1 MEIQE
6 RQLEDM
12 SFDELKEYARVLEMV
27 VLGEKEKTTKSE
39 QGVMKTKEEIEEKI
53 ERLNQENR
61 QIKSKTGLSSRFL
74 EAKIEALKWALG
86 IAEMENANFQDNN
99 LNQPFVLI

>member
-27 VLGEKEKTTKSE
+27 VLGEKEKAKKSE

-53 ERLNQENR
+53 
-61 QIKSKTGLSSRFL
+61 
-74 EAKIEALKWALG
+74 
-86 IAEMENANFQDNN
+86 
-99 LNQPFVLI
+99 

>member
-27 VLGEKEKTTKSE
+27 VLGKKEKAKKSE

-74 EAKIEALKWALG
+74 EAKIETLKWTLG
-86 IAEMENANFQDNN
+86 IAEMKNANF
-99 LNQPFVLI
+99 

>member
-12 SFDELKEYARVLEMV
+12 SFDELKEYAKVLEMV
-27 VLGEKEKTTKSE
+27 VFGEKEKATKSD

-53 ERLNQENR
+53 ERLNQENS
-61 QIKSKTGLSSRFL
+61 QIKSKTGFSSRFL
-74 EAKIEALKWALG
+74 EAKIGALKWTLG
-86 IAEMENANFQDNN
+86 IAEMKNANF
-99 LNQPFVLI
+99 

>member
-27 VLGEKEKTTKSE
+27 VLFTI
-39 QGVMKTKEEIEEKI
+39 Q
-53 ERLNQENR
+53 
-61 QIKSKTGLSSRFL
+61 
-74 EAKIEALKWALG
+74 
-86 IAEMENANFQDNN
+86 
-99 LNQPFVLI
+99 FVLLKLHYPNM

>member
-1 MEIQE
+1 MEIKE

-27 VLGEKEKTTKSE
+27 VLGEKEKAKKSE

-74 EAKIEALKWALG
+74 EAKIGALKWTLG
-86 IAEMENANFQDNN
+86 IAEMKNANF
-99 LNQPFVLI
+99 

>member
-1 MEIQE
+1 MEIKE

-27 VLGEKEKTTKSE
+27 VLGEKEKATKSE

-74 EAKIEALKWALG
+74 EAKIGALKWTLG
-86 IAEMENANFQDNN
+86 IAEMENANF
-99 LNQPFVLI
+99 

>member
-6 RQLEDM
+6 RRLEDM

-39 QGVMKTKEEIEEKI
+39 QGVMKTKEEMDQEE
-53 ERLNQENR
+53 
-61 QIKSKTGLSSRFL
+61 IK
-74 EAKIEALKWALG
+74 
-86 IAEMENANFQDNN
+86 EMEEENADSEKLDKVDNSN
-99 LNQPFVLI
+99 SNNDSSTNRDC

>member
-27 VLGEKEKTTKSE
+27 VLGEKEKTKKSE

-53 ERLNQENR
+53 ERLNQENS
-61 QIKSKTGLSSRFL
+61 QIKSKTGFSSRFL
-74 EAKIEALKWALG
+74 EAKIETLKWTLG
-86 IAEMENANFQDNN
+86 IAEMKNANF
-99 LNQPFVLI
+99 

>member
-12 SFDELKEYARVLEMV
+12 SFDELKEYAKVLEMV
-27 VLGEKEKTTKSE
+27 VFGEKEKATKSD

-53 ERLNQENR
+53 EKLNQENS
-61 QIKSKTGLSSRFL
+61 QIKSKTGFSSRFL
-74 EAKIEALKWALG
+74 EAKIGALKWTLG
-86 IAEMENANFQDNN
+86 IAEMKNANF
-99 LNQPFVLI
+99 